1 MTKLKILLILLF
13 PLLVYPQSAKEILT
27 SLQNKYK
34 LIKSF
39 SADFVQE
46 TKTELQKGEY
56 KSSGKVYFKKS
67 NKIRIETKEQL
78 MISDGKTI
86 WNHNLKQNKVIIT
99 NFDSEPSILSL
110 DKFILE
116 FPRQCEASFTGSSNR
131 KIIQLKPS
139 KKNAEFKDIK
149 IYPDENTILSK
160 VEFTDANGNYFSFEF
175 SNVKLDENLSD
186 KQFSYTVPKGT
197 RTVDL
202 R

>member
-13 PLLVYPQSAKEILT
+13 PILVYSQSAKEILT
-27 SLQNKYK
+27 NLQNKYK
-34 LIKSF
+34 SIKSF
-39 SADFVQE
+39 SADFVQQ

-67 NKIRIETKEQL
+67 NKFRIEMKEQL
-78 MISDGKTI
+78 MVSDGKTV
-86 WNHNLKQNKVIIT
+86 WNQNTKQNKVIIT

-116 FPRQCEASFTGSSNR
+116 FPQQCEASFSGGAAG
-131 KIIQLKPS
+131 KIIQLKPR
-139 KKNAEFKDIK
+139 KKNAEFKDVK
-149 IYPDENTILSK
+149 IYPNDSSILSK
-160 VEFTDANGNYFSFEF
+160 VEFTDSNGNYFSFEF